1 MVNRT
6 LASRLTELL
15 TKFPIVSLTGP
26 RQSGKTTLLRQLL
39 PDYRYVSLENPDEL
53 DFALSD
59 PRRFLDTYSGQVI
72 FDEVQRA
79 PKLFNYLQQRVD
91 ESRQMG
97 QYVLSGSQN
106 FLLMKGITQSLAG
119 RVAIFR
125 LFPFSFGELQ
135 AVNLLATT
143 PERAMFTGFYPPIF
157 DRGLYPSDFYAN
169 YFETYVQRDVR
180 ELQAVQNLTLFRTFV
195 RLAAGR
201 VGQPMN
207 YQKLASDA
215 GISSTTARD
224 WLSILET
231 SHLVFMLPPYYKNF
245 SKRLVKSPKLYFYDV
260 GLACYLLGIKQE
272 EELITH
278 HFRGNLFEN
287 MLVAELIKQGYNRND
302 LSELYFW
309 QESNGHEIDILL
321 EKSSGEILIGE
332 IKSAGTINASFFDN
346 LAWFQQ
352 QTDVSVSEAYL
363 WYAGNEP
370 QIRNNAT
377 VVPWHQ
383 AALIK

>member
-1 MVNRT
+1 MITRT
-6 LASRLTELL
+6 LASRLKDLL
-15 TKFPIVSLTGP
+15 TKFPILSLTGP
-26 RQSGKTTLLRQLL
+26 RQSGKTTLLRQLF

-59 PRRFLDTYSGQVI
+59 PRRFLDTYAGQVI

-91 ESRQMG
+91 ESRKMG
-97 QYVLSGSQN
+97 QYILSGSQN

-135 AVNLLATT
+135 AVDLLATT

-157 DRGLYPSDFYAN
+157 DRELYPSDFYAN

-201 VGQPMN
+201 VGQPIN

-215 GISSTTARD
+215 GVSSTTARE

-245 SKRLVKSPKLYFYDV
+245 SKRLIKSPKLYFYDV
-260 GLACYLLGIKQE
+260 GLVCYLLGIKRE

-287 MLVAELIKQGYNRND
+287 MLVAELVKQGHNRNAPG
-302 LSELYFW
+302 ELYFW

-321 EKSSGEILIGE
+321 EKSGGVLIGE
-332 IKSAGTINASFFDN
+332 IKSAATINASFFDN

-352 QTDVSVSEAYL
+352 QTDVPVLDAYL
-363 WYAGNEP
+363 WYAGNDS
-370 QIRNNAT
+370 QTRSKAT
-377 VVPWHQ
+377 VVPWYQ

>member
-1 MVNRT
+1 MIERT

-15 TKFPIVSLTGP
+15 TKFPILSLTGP

-39 PDYRYVSLENPDEL
+39 PNYRYVSLENPDEL

-97 QYVLSGSQN
+97 QYILSGSQD

-135 AVNLLATT
+135 TVDLLATT
-143 PERAMFTGFYPPIF
+143 PERAMFTGFYPPVF
-157 DRGLYPSDFYAN
+157 DRGLHPSDFYAN

-201 VGQPMN
+201 VGQPIN
-207 YQKLASDA
+207 YQKLASDV
-215 GISSTTARD
+215 GIAATTARE

-231 SHLVFMLPPYYKNF
+231 SHLVFMLPSYYKNF
-245 SKRLVKSPKLYFYDV
+245 SKRLIKSPKLYFYDV
-260 GLACYLLGIKQE
+260 GLASYLLGIKQE

-287 MLVAELIKQGYNRND
+287 MLAAELVKQGYNRNEPN
-302 LSELYFW
+302 ELYFW

-321 EKSSGEILIGE
+321 EKSGGVLIGE

-352 QTDVSVSEAYL
+352 QTDVPVLEAYL
-363 WYAGNEP
+363 WYAGNES
-370 QIRNNAT
+370 QIRRSAT
-377 VVPWHQ
+377 VMPWHQ
-383 AALIK
+383 VGLIK

>member
-1 MVNRT
+1 M
-6 LASRLTELL
+6 ASRLTELL
-15 TKFPIVSLTGP
+15 TKFPIISLTGP

-39 PDYRYVSLENPDEL
+39 PNYRYVSLENPDEL

-59 PRRFLDTYSGQVI
+59 PRRFLDTYSEQVI

-135 AVNLLATT
+135 AVDLLATT
-143 PERAMFTGFYPPIF
+143 PEQAMFTGFYPPIF

-201 VGQPMN
+201 VGQPIN

-215 GISSTTARD
+215 GVSPTTARE

-260 GLACYLLGIKQE
+260 GLVCYLLGIKQE

-287 MLVAELIKQGYNRND
+287 MLVAELVKQGYNRNE

-309 QESNGHEIDILL
+309 QESNGHEIDVLM
-321 EKSSGEILIGE
+321 EKSGGEVLIGE
-332 IKSAGTINASFFDN
+332 IKSSGTINASFFDN

-352 QTDVSVSEAYL
+352 KAEVPVLEAYL
-363 WYAGNEP
+363 WYAGNES
-370 QIRNNAT
+370 QIRSKAT
-377 VVPWHQ
+377 VLPWHQ
-383 AALIK
+383 AALLK

>member
-1 MVNRT
+1 MITRT
-6 LASRLTELL
+6 LASRLLELL
-15 TKFPIVSLTGP
+15 TKFPILSLTGP
-26 RQSGKTTLLRQLL
+26 RQSGKTTLLCQLL
-39 PDYRYVSLENPDEL
+39 PNYRYVSLENPDEL

-59 PRRFLDTYSGQVI
+59 PRRFLDTYAGQVF

-135 AVNLLATT
+135 AVDLLATT

-157 DRGLYPSDFYAN
+157 DRGLHPSDFYAN

-201 VGQPMN
+201 VGQPVN

-215 GISSTTARD
+215 GISSATSRE

-231 SHLVFMLPPYYKNF
+231 SHLAFMLPPYYKNF
-245 SKRLVKSPKLYFYDV
+245 SKRLIKSPKLYFYDV
-260 GLACYLLGIKQE
+260 GLVCYLLGIKQE

-287 MLVAELIKQGYNRND
+287 MLVAELVKQGHNRND
-302 LSELYFW
+302 PGELYFW

-321 EKSSGEILIGE
+321 EKSGGVLIGE
-332 IKSAGTINASFFDN
+332 IKSAATINASFFDN

-352 QTDVSVSEAYL
+352 QANVPVLDAYL
-363 WYAGNEP
+363 WYAGNDA
-370 QIRNNAT
+370 QTRSKAT
-377 VVPWHQ
+377 VVPWYQ

>member
-1 MVNRT
+1 MITRT
-6 LASRLTELL
+6 LASRLLELL
-15 TKFPIVSLTGP
+15 TKFPILSLTGP

-39 PDYRYVSLENPDEL
+39 PNYRYVSLENPDEL

-59 PRRFLDTYSGQVI
+59 PRRFLDTYAGQVI

-135 AVNLLATT
+135 AVDLLATT

-157 DRGLYPSDFYAN
+157 DRGLHPSDFYAN

-201 VGQPMN
+201 VGQPVN

-215 GISSTTARD
+215 GISSATSRE

-231 SHLVFMLPPYYKNF
+231 SHLAFMLPPYYKNF
-245 SKRLVKSPKLYFYDV
+245 SKRLIKSPKLYFYDV
-260 GLACYLLGIKQE
+260 GLVCYLLGIKQE

-287 MLVAELIKQGYNRND
+287 MLVAELVKQGHNRND
-302 LSELYFW
+302 PGELYFW

-321 EKSSGEILIGE
+321 EKSGGVLIGE
-332 IKSAGTINASFFDN
+332 IKSAATINASFFDN

-352 QTDVSVSEAYL
+352 QANVPVLDAYL
-363 WYAGNEP
+363 WYAGNDA
-370 QIRNNAT
+370 QTRSKAT
-377 VVPWHQ
+377 VVPWYQ

>member
-1 MVNRT
+1 M
-6 LASRLTELL
+6 
-15 TKFPIVSLTGP
+15 
-26 RQSGKTTLLRQLL
+26 
-39 PDYRYVSLENPDEL
+39 SLENPDEL

-59 PRRFLDTYSGQVI
+59 PRRFLDTYAGQVF

-135 AVNLLATT
+135 AVDLLATT

-157 DRGLYPSDFYAN
+157 DRGLHPSDFYAN

-201 VGQPMN
+201 VGQPVN

-215 GISSTTARD
+215 GISSATSRE

-231 SHLVFMLPPYYKNF
+231 SHLAFMLPPYYKNF
-245 SKRLVKSPKLYFYDV
+245 SKRLIKSPKLYFYDV
-260 GLACYLLGIKQE
+260 GLVCYLLGIKQE

-287 MLVAELIKQGYNRND
+287 MLVAELVKQGHNRND
-302 LSELYFW
+302 PGELYFW

-321 EKSSGEILIGE
+321 EKSGGVLIGE
-332 IKSAGTINASFFDN
+332 IKSAATINASFFDN

-352 QTDVSVSEAYL
+352 QANVPVLDAYL
-363 WYAGNEP
+363 WYAGNDA
-370 QIRNNAT
+370 QTRSKAT
-377 VVPWHQ
+377 VVPWYQ

>member
-1 MVNRT
+1 MIKRT

-15 TKFPIVSLTGP
+15 TKFPILSLTGP

-39 PDYRYVSLENPDEL
+39 PNYRYVSLENPDEL

-97 QYVLSGSQN
+97 QYILSGSQN

-135 AVNLLATT
+135 TVDLLATT

-157 DRGLYPSDFYAN
+157 DRGLHPSDFYAN

-201 VGQPMN
+201 VGQPIN
-207 YQKLASDA
+207 YQKLASDV
-215 GISSTTARD
+215 GIASTTARE

-245 SKRLVKSPKLYFYDV
+245 NKRLIKSPKLYFYDV
-260 GLACYLLGIKQE
+260 GLASYLLGIKQE

-287 MLVAELIKQGYNRND
+287 MLAAELVKQGYNRND
-302 LSELYFW
+302 PDELYFW

-321 EKSSGEILIGE
+321 EKSGGVLIGE

-352 QTDVSVSEAYL
+352 QTDVPVLEAYL
-363 WYAGNEP
+363 WYAGYES
-370 QIRNNAT
+370 QIRRSAT
-377 VVPWHQ
+377 VIPWHQ
-383 AALIK
+383 VGLIK